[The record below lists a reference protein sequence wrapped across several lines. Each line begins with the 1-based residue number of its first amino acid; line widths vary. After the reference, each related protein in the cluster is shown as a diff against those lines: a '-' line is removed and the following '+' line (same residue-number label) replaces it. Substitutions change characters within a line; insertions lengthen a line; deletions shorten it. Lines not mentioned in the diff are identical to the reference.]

1 MTAFN
6 AVKRASPDTNLFSM
20 QDLENLLSRDI
31 STIVYGFFSF
41 CS

>member
-1 MTAFN
+1 
-6 AVKRASPDTNLFSM
+6 LFST

-31 STIVYGFFSF
+31 SAIVYGFFSF